1 MSNLVKIDPKEFG
14 LEAQGKGVKD
24 IELAFAPKIAERE
37 GLSKVYE
44 NLITGELTPEL
55 CVEAKALRL
64 KLVKVRT
71 GLAEVHRTQKA
82 FFLASGKFVD
92 AWKTKETLPVSQM
105 EEKLSDIEKHFENIE
120 KERIAK
126 LGTERTIQL
135 SAYEPE
141 MVIDN
146 IGEMDESVWI
156 NFLGGIKLSFEQ
168 RKAEADEAEKERLR
182 LIEVEKE
189 AARLKA
195 IEDEK
200 IRKENIR
207 LTKEAAERERI
218 ATIEREKREKA
229 EAERIKKEAAAQK
242 ERDEKEQK
250 EKAAFELK
258 LKQEREKREKIERD
272 EKERK
277 DKESADLK
285 AKQLADKK
293 ASQAPDKDKLVK
305 SINEM
310 VFIDAEFKTVEAE
323 AVYNVINQKFE
334 AFKTW
339 AIAQTKSL

>member
-1 MSNLVKIDPKEFG
+1 MNKPVRIDPKEFG
-14 LEAQGKGVKD
+14 LEEKSVKT
-24 IELAFAPKIAERE
+24 IEAAFAPKIAERE
-37 GLSKVYE
+37 GFVKVYE
-44 NLITGELTPEL
+44 TLITGELTPEL
-55 CVEAKALRL
+55 CVDAKALRN

-71 GLAEVHRTQKA
+71 GIAEVHKTQKA

-92 AWKTKETLPVSQM
+92 AWKNKETLPVSQM

-120 KERIAK
+120 AQRVFK
-126 LGTERTIQL
+126 LAEERTVKL

-141 MVIDN
+141 MIIPN
-146 IGEMDESVWI
+146 IGEMDESVWT
-156 NFLGGIKLSFEQ
+156 NFLGGIISGYNQ
-168 RKAEADEAEKERLR
+168 RKLDELNDEKARLKV
-182 LIEVEKE
+182 IEEEKE

-200 IRKENIR
+200 IRKDNIR
-207 LTKEAAERERI
+207 LKAEADERERL
-218 ATIEREKREKA
+218 ATVEREKREKA
-229 EAERIKKEAAAQK
+229 EAERIKKEVEA
-242 ERDEKEQK
+242 EKKRNEKAQK
-250 EKAAFELK
+250 EKAAFDLK
-258 LKQEREKREKIERD
+258 LKQEREKREKIERE

-277 DKESADLK
+277 DKEAAELK

-310 VFIDAEFKTVEAE
+310 VFIDAEFKTAEAE

-334 AFKTW
+334 GFKTW